1 MHFIHTDV
9 PDDTLAEG
17 GVILAEGGVILAG
30 NAKGELIA
38 NIAIIM

>member
-1 MHFIHTDV
+1 MHFVHTDV
-9 PDDTLAEG
+9 PDDIISEG
-17 GVILAEGGVILAG
+17 GVVLAG